1 MKNKTFTHVSKASF
15 ALVVLLALQSLLIG
29 VGANTTATP
38 AIQKSLPDLRS
49 ELATIERYHDALVA
63 YNNLCSQL
71 ARRSALRQG
80 DIDPAQRKASELSGG
95 LSGVQS
101 AIRQIIDKFKAA
113 NAWNDLDEK
122 LAANADAKLRPFLQG
137 SSFRKD
143 LEDAAAGLGG
153 QSSEINAP
161 LNDLRRRLT
170 GQTFF
175 TDRSNSVVRVAY
187 RPPPTTF
194 GPGLACRVGQI
205 RVKLIHRLGGIATDQ
220 THDRVSCNCNPQNG
234 VGIATGRPCS
244 QVLGSDPLQ

>member
-153 QSSEINAP
+153 QHFLHFLHAH
-161 LNDLRRRLT
+161 T
-170 GQTFF
+170 HG
-175 TDRSNSVVRVAY
+175 VVFVHAVGELDGALGELGH
-187 RPPPTTF
+187 
-194 GPGLACRVGQI
+194 GPR
-205 RVKLIHRLGGIATDQ
+205 
-220 THDRVSCNCNPQNG
+220 
-234 VGIATGRPCS
+234 GREQAARHQGCGH
-244 QVLGSDPLQ
+244 QGSTK